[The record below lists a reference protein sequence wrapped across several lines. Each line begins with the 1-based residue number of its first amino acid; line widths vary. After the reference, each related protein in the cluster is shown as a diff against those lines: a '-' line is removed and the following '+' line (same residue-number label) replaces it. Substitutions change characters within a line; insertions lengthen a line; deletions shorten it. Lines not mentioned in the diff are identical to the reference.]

1 METIMLEPSLRTW
14 LEQDA
19 AQDVRRINELVNEAL
34 AQHLR
39 QRQEAKIDR
48 EIAAY
53 EAMHVQLVRDHLG
66 EWVAIHRQQLV
77 DHDSDRAALYR
88 RIRSQYGRT
97 AVLIRQVAVDP
108 VEEVWAR
115 TPATGR
121 TLR

>member
-1 METIMLEPSLRTW
+1 MLEPSLRAW

-19 AQDVRRINELVNEAL
+19 AQDVRSVDELVNEAV
-34 AQHLR
+34 AQYLR

-53 EAMHVQLVRDHLG
+53 EAMHAQLVRDHLG

-97 AVLIRQVAVDP
+97 AVLIRQVAADP
-108 VEEVWAR
+108 VEEVWVR